1 MTGLVLIELGHA
13 AEEER
18 IREAAST
25 GVRARASRE
34 NWNLDG
40 RGRTARAWAAFWA
53 PRNTVVEFRKGG
65 SDTGL
70 RDLTICVDC

>member
-18 IREAAST
+18 IREAAAG
-25 GVRARASRE
+25 GVRARAQRE
-34 NWNLDG
+34 NWDLDG

-53 PRNTVVEFRKGG
+53 PRDMVVELRNRG
-65 SDTGL
+65 SDTGV